1 MSNSAQSCWAQR
13 PAASSTPTPTIN
25 NHDQLDEPGLSTSTW
40 VFLHVIDTVGV
51 VHAGILRVQAML
63 LAVQTLVLSG
73 RH

>member
-1 MSNSAQSCWAQR
+1 LLGAEASCIVNAH
-13 PAASSTPTPTIN
+13 TN